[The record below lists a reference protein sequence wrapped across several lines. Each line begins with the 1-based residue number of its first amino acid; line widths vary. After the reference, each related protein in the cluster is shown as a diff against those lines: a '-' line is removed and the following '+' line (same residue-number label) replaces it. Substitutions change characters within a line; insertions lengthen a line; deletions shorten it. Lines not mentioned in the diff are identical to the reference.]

1 MSRKLQILLVFCL
14 AAVFLMGSIN
24 EPGAAEKKGKP
35 LKIGTCNPLSG
46 PTALWGVSQRRCA
59 EFWAED
65 INAKGGLLVN
75 GVRYPIELPRG
86 DDQGLPEV
94 ARTVAERLIHK
105 DKVKFII
112 GPNIDTTYTAVKE
125 VCNPEKVIHFGATFD
140 PKNIGPAQPY
150 SVLIMWMAHQTGPIL
165 YKYLME
171 KHGVKK
177 IAWIQKDDPGGRLAV
192 EICQKSAKALGLEV
206 VDVTFFAQGTHDM
219 YPQATRVLKG
229 NPDVVDLPSA
239 SPEEVGLAA
248 KALRELGFK
257 GMITEETEGDVEVTC
272 SVAGSKYCE
281 GIIFNAGSFDPVHA
295 SPAMRKYHDRY
306 VEKFKVWNPDAPT
319 KLYTSFLL
327 GAAIQKAGTVTD
339 TDAVMQ
345 AFRSIQ
351 LKTPYLPGN
360 EVIRAIGLKE
370 FGINNQIGVPMCLAQ
385 VQNGK
390 PVVVYTH
397 MAPPEKGITYD
408 PPFEFKW

>member
-1 MSRKLQILLVFCL
+1 MSRKWQILLVFCL
-14 AAVFLMGSIN
+14 AAVFLMASIN

-46 PTALWGVSQRRCA
+46 PVALWGVSQRRCA

-65 INAKGGLLVN
+65 INAKGGLLVK
-75 GVRYPIELPRG
+75 GVRHRIELPRG
-86 DDQGLPEV
+86 DTQGLPEV

-165 YKYLME
+165 YKYLAE

-192 EICQKSAKALGLEV
+192 EICQKAAKALGLEI

-229 NPDVVDLPSA
+229 NPDVIDLPSA

-281 GIIFNAGSFDPVHA
+281 GIIFNAGSYDPLHA
-295 SPAMRKYHDRY
+295 SAAMKKYHDRY
-306 VEKFKVWNPDAPT
+306 IEKFGVWNPDAPT

-327 GAAIQKAGTVTD
+327 GAAIQKAGTITD
-339 TDAVMQ
+339 TDAVMR
-345 AFRSIQ
+345 AFRAIQ

-385 VQNGK
+385 IQKGK

-397 MAPPEKGITYD
+397 LAPQEKGITYD
-408 PPFEFKW
+408 SPYEFIW

>member
-1 MSRKLQILLVFCL
+1 MSHKWQVLLVFCL
-14 AAVFLMGSIN
+14 AAVFLTVSTN
-24 EPGAAEKKGKP
+24 EPSAAEKKGKP

-59 EFWAED
+59 EFWAEEV
-65 INAKGGLLVN
+65 NAKGGLLVK
-75 GVRYPIELPRG
+75 GVRHPIELPRG

-165 YKYLME
+165 YKYLIE

-177 IAWIQKDDPGGRLAV
+177 IAFIQKDEPGARIYLDLCA
-192 EICQKSAKALGLEV
+192 KSAKKLGLEV
-206 VDVTFFAQGTHDM
+206 VETAFYAQGTIDM
-219 YPQATRVLKG
+219 YPQATKVLAAK
-229 NPDVVDLPSA
+229 PDVVDMPA
-239 SPEEVGLAA
+239 GSPEEVGLAA
-248 KALRELGFK
+248 KALRELGYK

-272 SVAGSKYCE
+272 GIAGAKFCE
-281 GIIFNAGSFDPVHA
+281 GIVFNAGSYDPVHA
-295 SPAMRKYHDRY
+295 SPTMKKYY
-306 VEKFKVWNPDAPT
+306 EKYSAKFGAWNPDAPT
-319 KLYTSFLL
+319 KLYTSFML
-327 GAAIQKAGTVTD
+327 GAAIQKAETIENTE
-339 TDAVMQ
+339 AVME

-351 LKTPYLPGN
+351 VKTPYLAGN
-360 EVIRAIGLKE
+360 EVIRAIGQEE

-385 VQNGK
+385 IQKGK
-390 PVVVYTH
+390 PVVIYMH
-397 MAPPEKGITYD
+397 MAPTERDIKYI
-408 PPFEFKW
+408 PPYEFKW